1 MFSVI
6 YFYIINRNLQQ
17 KTTATGHSQLQYKIN
32 YLQIAVI
39 VIFIFVIGI
48 DDERTTAI
56 ITLLRNKIIL
66 VHSGRLGRFVLY
78 DLPPSDAI
86 HLHHPSF

>member
-6 YFYIINRNLQQ
+6 YFYIIYRNLQQ

-48 DDERTTAI
+48 DDE
-56 ITLLRNKIIL
+56 
-66 VHSGRLGRFVLY
+66 
-78 DLPPSDAI
+78 
-86 HLHHPSF
+86 